1 MLMKITKV
9 SFKEAVKLPLE
20 SLCWLNPKH
29 FGKYFSAN
37 FEESQLIGLAF
48 IEYNSNLLF
57 VLCLECLL
65 ISYNFSISKVL
76 KCKLHVLDNTKE
88 CY

>member
-1 MLMKITKV
+1 MLMKILEA

-20 SLCWLNPKH
+20 SLCLLNPKY
-29 FGKYFSAN
+29 FRIYFSAN
-37 FEESQLIGLAF
+37 FEESQLIGSAF
-48 IEYNSNLLF
+48 IEPNSNLLF

-65 ISYNFSISKVL
+65 ILYNFSISKVQ